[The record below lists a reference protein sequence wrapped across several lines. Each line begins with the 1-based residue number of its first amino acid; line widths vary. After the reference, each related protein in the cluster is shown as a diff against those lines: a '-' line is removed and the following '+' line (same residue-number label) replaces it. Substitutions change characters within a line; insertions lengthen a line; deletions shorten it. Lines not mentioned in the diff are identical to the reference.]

1 MSQAKYLVN
10 INLMGSSIK
19 STARYWAFQAIAR
32 VEGDNAY
39 TDLVLSSLL
48 DKSRN
53 FTKDQAAI
61 NEIVKGVI
69 TWKLLL
75 DWIAKSFLN
84 KPESIPQDIIWLLWL
99 GIYQIKFL
107 NTPDFAAVNETVEL
121 AKALRLHKWT
131 RLINA
136 VLRNTIRN
144 ANSIQL
150 PDKEKD
156 PVRFL
161 SVSQSHPEWLIE
173 HWLDEFGFKKT
184 ESLCIANNKVPN
196 VSIRINPVKTSGEH
210 VERILQEN
218 QFSYKK
224 SKLPGF
230 YRIAQMDSA
239 IFRGMIND
247 GLITVQDESAAL
259 VSLLVDP
266 QPQSVIFDLCAAPG
280 GKTTHLAEL
289 SKDAAVIVAG
299 DLNHARAGLVRKTAN
314 RLGVNSIN
322 TLISDALHFPAK
334 EADCVLVDAP
344 CSGLGVLRKKPD
356 LRWNKT
362 NTDISLLNVIQKNI
376 LQHAAQ
382 LVKNGGTLVYST
394 CTIEKKENENII
406 FDFLEKNPN
415 FGIQNLETNALL
427 NRFLTKDKMIRTWP
441 DRDNMDGSFS
451 VKLKKIKGI

>member
-1 MSQAKYLVN
+1 
-10 INLMGSSIK
+10 MGSSIK

-32 VEGDNAY
+32 IEGDNAY

-48 DKSRN
+48 DKSRK
-53 FTKDQAAI
+53 FTKEQAAI

-84 KPESIPQDIIWLLWL
+84 KPESIPQEIIWLLWL

-121 AKALRLHKWT
+121 AKALRLPKWT

-144 ANSIQL
+144 ADSVQL
-150 PDKEKD
+150 PDKDKE
-156 PVRFL
+156 PVKFL

-184 ESLCIANNKVPN
+184 ESLCKANNKVPN
-196 VSIRINPVKTSGEH
+196 VSIRINPIKTTGEH
-210 VERILQEN
+210 VERLFQEN
-218 QFSYKK
+218 QFNYKK

-230 YRIAQMDSA
+230 YRISQMDSA
-239 IFRGMIND
+239 VFRRMIND
-247 GLITVQDESAAL
+247 GLITVQDESAGL

-266 QPQSVIFDLCAAPG
+266 QPQELIFDLCAAPG

-289 SKDAAVIVAG
+289 CKDAAVIIAG
-299 DLNHARAGLVRKTAN
+299 DLNSARTGLVRKTAQ
-314 RLGVNSIN
+314 RLGLNSIN
-322 TLISDALHFPAK
+322 TMTSDALHFPAK

-356 LRWNKT
+356 LRWNKS
-362 NTDISLLNVIQKNI
+362 NADISSLNTIQKNI
-376 LQHAAQ
+376 LHHAAQ

-394 CTIEKKENENII
+394 CTIEKRENENII

-415 FGIQNLETNALL
+415 FSLQNLETNTLL
-427 NRFLTKDKMIRTWP
+427 NRFLTKEKMIRTWP
-441 DRDNMDGSFS
+441 DQDNMDGSFS
-451 VKLKKIKGI
+451 VKLIKN